1 MKKKQYLAPVTMVV
15 ATQMEGLMKQAI
27 SNFKIETKSNN
38 ELFNSGMFVGPVLS
52 DGRYGG
58 SKQEDP
64 AKPDSN
70 PWSAWE

>member
-1 MKKKQYLAPVTMVV
+1 MKKKQYSAPVTMVV

-27 SNFKIETKSNN
+27 SNFKIETKSNDKP
-38 ELFNSGMFVGPVLS
+38 FNSGMVVGPGLP
-52 DGRYGG
+52 DGRDGG
-58 SKQEDP
+58 SKQEEP

>member
-1 MKKKQYLAPVTMVV
+1 MKKKQYSAPVTMVV

-27 SNFKIETKSNN
+27 SNFKTETKSND

-52 DGRYGG
+52 DGRYGE

>member
-1 MKKKQYLAPVTMVV
+1 MVV

-27 SNFKIETKSNN
+27 SNFKIETKSND

-52 DGRYGG
+52 DGRNGG
-58 SKQEDP
+58 SKQEAP